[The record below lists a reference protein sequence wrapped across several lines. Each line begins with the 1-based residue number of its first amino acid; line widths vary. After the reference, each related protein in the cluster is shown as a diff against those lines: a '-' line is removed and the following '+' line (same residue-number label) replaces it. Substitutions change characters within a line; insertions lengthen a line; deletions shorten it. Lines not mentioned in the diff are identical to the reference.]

1 MNKFN
6 KYFTPDERNIIIF
19 IVVFLVIGLVVLN
32 VKNISSVLDADST
45 STVQDSIKKVVE
57 KSHEPM
63 AININVADIET
74 LAELPGIGP
83 AKAQAIFEYRTRQES
98 LSSLIELVNIK
109 GIGIKTLAK
118 LLPYLEMIGDSTEVY
133 TFVAEETPASD
144 TSLTTGMTEKININT
159 ASGEQLQNLSG
170 VGEKKAQTII
180 DYRNENGSFETIE
193 EIMNVKGIGESI
205 YQKIKEKIK
214 VSTNKDVNES
224 IETKEIIQDSMK
236 IKKSKE
242 TKNE

>member
-1 MNKFN
+1 MN

-19 IVVFLVIGLVVLN
+19 IVVFLVIGLIVLN
-32 VKNISSVLDADST
+32 VKNISSILDADST

-63 AININVADIET
+63 MININIADIET

-83 AKAQAIFEYRTRQES
+83 AKAQAIFEYRTQQES
-98 LSSLIELVNIK
+98 LSSLTELVNIK
-109 GIGIKTLAK
+109 GIGKKTLAK
-118 LLPYLEMIGDSTEVY
+118 LLPYLKMIGDSAEVKAFL
-133 TFVAEETPASD
+133 TVEESKEI
-144 TSLTTGMTEKININT
+144 LGKININS
-159 ASGEQLQNLSG
+159 ASKSHLMSLTGIGEG
-170 VGEKKAQTII
+170 KADAII
-180 DYRNENGSFETIE
+180 EYRKTNGPFKSIE
-193 EIMNVKGIGESI
+193 EIKNVKGIGESI
-205 YQKIKEKIK
+205 YQKIMGKIK
-214 VSTNKDVNES
+214 VYNKDVNES

>member
-1 MNKFN
+1 MNK
-6 KYFTPDERNIIIF
+6 YLTPDERNIIIF

-57 KSHEPM
+57 KSREPM
-63 AININVADIET
+63 MININAADIET

-83 AKAQAIFEYRTRQES
+83 AKAQAIFEYRTQQES

-118 LLPYLEMIGDSTEVY
+118 LLPFLDMIGDSAEVY
-133 TFVAEETPASD
+133 AFVVEETPTSD
-144 TSLTTGMTEKININT
+144 TTLTTGVTEKININS
-159 ASGEQLQNLSG
+159 APKSNLMSLTG
-170 VGEKKAQTII
+170 VGEGKANAIIEYRQT
-180 DYRNENGSFETIE
+180 NGPFKSIE
-193 EIMNVKGIGESI
+193 EIKNVKGIGESI
-205 YQKIKEKIK
+205 YQKIKGKIK
-214 VSTNKDVNES
+214 VYNKDVNES
-224 IETKEIIQDSMK
+224 IETKEIIQDSLE

-242 TKNE
+242 TKDE

>member
-19 IVVFLVIGLVVLN
+19 IVVFLVIGLIVLN

-63 AININVADIET
+63 MININIADIET

-83 AKAQAIFEYRTRQES
+83 AKAQAIFEYRTQQES
-98 LSSLIELVNIK
+98 LSSLIEMTNIK
-109 GIGIKTLAK
+109 GIGKKTLAK
-118 LLPYLEMIGDSTEVY
+118 LLPHLEMIGDSAEVY
-133 TFVAEETPASD
+133 AFVAEETPTTD
-144 TSLTTGMTEKININT
+144 TAFTSGVTEKININS
-159 ASGEQLQNLSG
+159 ASKSHLMSLTSIGEG
-170 VGEKKAQTII
+170 KANAMIE
-180 DYRNENGSFETIE
+180 YRKTNGPFKSIE
-193 EIMNVKGIGESI
+193 EIKNVKGIGEGI
-205 YQKIKEKIK
+205 YQKIKGKIK
-214 VSTNKDVNES
+214 VYNQDVNES

-236 IKKSKE
+236 IEKSKE